1 MNLYT
6 MRIKFLLAGLLL
18 ASVLYPADWSM
29 FRGNP
34 QRTGFVAEN
43 FGVPGERSAW
53 TDSLGCPIVSSPA
66 VSNGVLYVGGRDSCV
81 YAITAATGELLWKK
95 KTGDWVDAS
104 PLIFENKVIVGSRDG
119 SIYVFDRST
128 GADIGVL
135 DGGMQISSPVIA
147 NGKLISGLGPPLGG
161 LAAYDLSTTSWLHL
175 RPEWIVPTGS
185 FTYSSPAIQNN
196 VAVLGSSDGRLY
208 AIDLTT
214 HTALWSTVTNG
225 GVYLS
230 VPAIL
235 DSVVYFSPG
244 NYDSCVYAVWI
255 NDGTIAWKSHDR
267 TNLSKKLSATATI
280 KPQLVD
286 ALLKLSPLDRST
298 VIKNLRA
305 KGIFVPQILEA
316 GPGLAKKSS
325 AAAINDFYSDGEAKT
340 SSVAVDSRRV
350 YVVRR
355 ETGYPLSRLTLLA
368 LDNYTGEELWRFSE
382 LRDAEHL
389 GFCSSPVI
397 TNNQVFCAWGE
408 GKIYAFKPDNGQKL
422 WETTVNGNILSSP
435 VIAEKKL
442 YVATMTGYLYA
453 YNLNETPDG
462 INFQTSTFCYP
473 NPARG
478 NVSHIQ
484 LFVPKPGTVDVTVY
498 NSAEKPVFRISQQLG
513 AGDKSSCDWDLS
525 RVANGVYFALVKV
538 QYADGTGDK
547 KVLKVAVL
555 K

>member
-1 MNLYT
+1 
-6 MRIKFLLAGLLL
+6 
-18 ASVLYPADWSM
+18 M

-34 QRTGFVAEN
+34 QRTGFVAES
-43 FGVPGERSAW
+43 FGVPGERPAW

-66 VSNGVLYVGGRDSCV
+66 VSNGVLYIGGRDSCI
-81 YAITAATGELLWKK
+81 YAINAANGAILWKK

-104 PLIFENKVIVGSRDG
+104 PLIYDNKVVVGSRDG
-119 SIYVFDRST
+119 SIYVFDRAT
-128 GADIGVL
+128 GAVNGVL
-135 DGGMQISSPVIA
+135 DGGMQISSPVVA

-161 LAAYDLSTTSWLHL
+161 LAVYDLSTTAWLHL
-175 RPEWIVPTGS
+175 LPEWIVPTGS

-255 NDGTIAWKSHDR
+255 SDGTIAWKSYGR
-267 TNLSKKLSATATI
+267 TNLSKKLSATTVI

-286 ALLKLSPLDRST
+286 ALLKLSPLDRNT

-305 KGIFVPQILEA
+305 KGILVPQILDA
-316 GPGLAKKSS
+316 APKLAKKSTT
-325 AAAINDFYSDGEAKT
+325 AAVNDFYSDGEAKT
-340 SSVAVDSRRV
+340 SSVAVDNRRV
-350 YVVRR
+350 YVARR

-368 LDNYTGEELWRFSE
+368 LDNYTGEELWRFAE

-397 TNNQVFCAWGE
+397 TNNQVFCGWGE
-408 GKIYAFKPDNGQKL
+408 GKIYAFEPNNGQKL
-422 WETTVNGNILSSP
+422 WETTVNGSILSSP

-453 YNLNETPDG
+453 YNLNETPEGVD
-462 INFQTSTFCYP
+462 FQTSTYCFP

-484 LFVPKPGTVDVTVY
+484 LFVAKTGTVDMTLF
-498 NSAEKPVFRISQQLG
+498 NSAEKPVFRVSRQLG
-513 AGDKSSCDWDLS
+513 AGNKSFCDWDLS

-538 QYADGTGDK
+538 KYADGTSDK

-555 K
+555 R